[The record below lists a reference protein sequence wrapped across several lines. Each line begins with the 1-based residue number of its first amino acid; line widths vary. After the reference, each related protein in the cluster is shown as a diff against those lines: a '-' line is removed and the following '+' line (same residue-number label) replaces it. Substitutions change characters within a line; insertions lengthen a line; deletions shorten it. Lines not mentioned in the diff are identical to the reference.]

1 MKRHLKPLL
10 SGLIAGGIL
19 AVTLGVQQTPVEAA
33 DAAYEEQLLQQQSDN
48 AAALASL
55 NEEIAAYQAQNNSIS
70 ARLEELKQQQ
80 LASEA
85 EYESFMQE
93 LEVARTALA
102 DALSAYQAA
111 VEEVNAK
118 QAEYEDRIVALFP
131 YRQTST
137 LQILLESDGL
147 SGFFTNMRLMEYIA
161 SEDNEALEAL
171 QAAAETAELSRQNA
185 QDAATEA
192 QAYYEHAET
201 MLEQINN
208 NVAVTQTDLESVEGA
223 LLNRSSAYDDV
234 LTEQSNVQAS
244 LDTYYAQVASEQE
257 ESIRQSS
264 LAQAAAEAAEAAQS
278 QSAALAAQEA
288 EAAAA
293 AAAAASQQEAQQAQ
307 EGQTAQ
313 AVQET
318 AAATAA
324 AASDVAETTAAATQA
339 APTAAPASA
348 VVSGSES
355 MITPI
360 ASGYTITS
368 QYGSRV
374 HPITGAVES
383 FHYGTDFAA
392 AFGTPI
398 RAVLSGTVIT
408 ASMPYPNQNYTSSKS
423 GYGNYVVIQ
432 HANGMTTTYA
442 HMKYVAVSAGQ
453 LVSQGDY
460 LGDVGSTGASTGAHC
475 HLEVSINGSTVN
487 PMNYIN

>member
-1 MKRHLKPLL
+1 
-10 SGLIAGGIL
+10 
-19 AVTLGVQQTPVEAA
+19 
-33 DAAYEEQLLQQQSDN
+33 
-48 AAALASL
+48 
-55 NEEIAAYQAQNNSIS
+55 
-70 ARLEELKQQQ
+70 
-80 LASEA
+80 
-85 EYESFMQE
+85 
-93 LEVARTALA
+93 
-102 DALSAYQAA
+102 
-111 VEEVNAK
+111 
-118 QAEYEDRIVALFP
+118 
-131 YRQTST
+131 
-137 LQILLESDGL
+137 
-147 SGFFTNMRLMEYIA
+147 
-161 SEDNEALEAL
+161 
-171 QAAAETAELSRQNA
+171 
-185 QDAATEA
+185 
-192 QAYYEHAET
+192 
-201 MLEQINN
+201 
-208 NVAVTQTDLESVEGA
+208 
-223 LLNRSSAYDDV
+223 
-234 LTEQSNVQAS
+234 
-244 LDTYYAQVASEQE
+244 
-257 ESIRQSS
+257 
-264 LAQAAAEAAEAAQS
+264 
-278 QSAALAAQEA
+278 AQEA

-324 AASDVAETTAAATQA
+324 AAATQA

>member
-264 LAQAAAEAAEAAQS
+264 LAQAAAEAAEAA
-278 QSAALAAQEA
+278 
-288 EAAAA
+288 
-293 AAAAASQQEAQQAQ
+293 ASQQEAQQAQ

-324 AASDVAETTAAATQA
+324 AAATQA

>member
-10 SGLIAGGIL
+10 SGLFVAAILMVTPAGHLLPIK
-19 AVTLGVQQTPVEAA
+19 AE
-33 DAAYEEQLLQQQSDN
+33 DAAYEEQLLQQQADN

-55 NEEIAAYQAQNNSIS
+55 NDEIAAYQAQNNSIS
-70 ARLEELKQQQ
+70 VRLEELKQQQ
-80 LASEA
+80 MASEA

-93 LEVARTALA
+93 LEVARTALD

-111 VEEVNAK
+111 VEEVNNK

-147 SGFFTNMRLMEYIA
+147 SGFFTNMRLMEYITA
-161 SEDNEALEAL
+161 EDNEALEAL
-171 QAAAETAELSRQNA
+171 QAAAETAELSRQ
-185 QDAATEA
+185 AAEEATAEA
-192 QAYYEHAET
+192 QAYYDHAET

-223 LLNRSSAYDDV
+223 LLNRSGAYDDA
-234 LTEQSNVQAS
+234 LAQQNEIQAS
-244 LDTYYAQVASEQE
+244 LDTYYTQVESEKQ

-264 LAQAAAEAAEAAQS
+264 LAASAAAAQS
-278 QSAALAAQEA
+278 ESESAALAEKQAQEAAESQQQAQQAA

-293 AAAAASQQEAQQAQ
+293 ADTEAATEAQ
-307 EGQTAQ
+307 AQ
-313 AVQET
+313 AEAPET
-318 AAATAA
+318 AAAAAGTEAA
-324 AASDVAETTAAATQA
+324 AATE
-339 APTAAPASA
+339 PTAAPAA
-348 VVSGSES
+348 PTTSGSES

-408 ASMPYPNQNYTSSKS
+408 ASMQYPNQNYTSSKS

-432 HANGMTTTYA
+432 HPNGMTTTYA

-453 LVSQGDY
+453 SVSQGDY
-460 LGDVGSTGASTGAHC
+460 IGDVGSTGASTGAHC